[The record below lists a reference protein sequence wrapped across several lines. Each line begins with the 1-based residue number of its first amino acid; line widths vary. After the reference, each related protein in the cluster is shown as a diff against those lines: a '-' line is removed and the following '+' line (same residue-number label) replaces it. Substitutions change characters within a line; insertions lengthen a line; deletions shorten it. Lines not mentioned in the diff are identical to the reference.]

1 MKIQKDISKYLKVSM
16 VIILPFFLNC
26 SCQKDDLLVTDDNPL
41 VKKEDILKNYSPEV
55 SFEITKRMLEG
66 KAITCIE
73 PNYKGNTW
81 IASGRELYYM
91 NDSIEKTY
99 TLDYPIY
106 DISIAGDETLWIAT
120 KGGGLGHLSEDV
132 LTWFNRANSDLPR
145 DSIWNVEVGLDGRV
159 WFSSGAHDRGGLLVY
174 DGEKFDLFTPD
185 NSILNQ
191 HVIGDIGIDHNG
203 SIYVSSAGKVG
214 RTNVYRI
221 TDDLWECLGDENGTF
236 YWVPIFSV
244 GPAGII
250 YLYVDYSL
258 SSSFPRPNSL
268 FEFRDSDWGNL
279 EPDFMSSKSTYFTA
293 IKADRRNYC
302 WAASIEGNPY
312 VLKVY
317 NGISWEVPPEE
328 LFFGDKITAIET
340 DMDNNIWIGTSQNG
354 IFVLKQ

>member
-1 MKIQKDISKYLKVSM
+1 MKIFEKYLKTPLFL
-16 VIILPFFLNC
+16 ILFLLLSN
-26 SCQKDDLLVTDDNPL
+26 SCEKDDPL
-41 VKKEDILKNYSPEV
+41 ITENDPLTPKEDILKDYSPEV
-55 SFEITKRMLEG
+55 SFDITSRLLEG
-66 KAITCIE
+66 KPITCIE

-81 IASGRELYYM
+81 IASGKELYFIS
-91 NDSIEKTY
+91 DSVEKTY
-99 TLDYPIY
+99 TLDYPIL

-120 KGGGLGHLSEDV
+120 KGGGLGHLSEDEV
-132 LTWFNRANSDLPR
+132 TWFNRANSDLPR

-174 DGEKFDLFTPD
+174 DGRKFKLFTPD

-191 HVIGDIGIDHNG
+191 HVIGHIGIDHNG
-203 SIYVSSAGKVG
+203 SIYVSSTGKVG

-268 FEFRDSDWGNL
+268 FEFRDSDWENL
-279 EPDFMSSKSTYFTA
+279 EPDFMSFKYAYFTA
-293 IKADRRNYC
+293 IKSDRRNYC

-312 VLKVY
+312 VLHVY
-317 NGISWEVPPEE
+317 NGISWEEPPEE
-328 LFFGDKITAIET
+328 LFFGDGITTIET
-340 DMDNNIWIGTSQNG
+340 DMDNNIWVGTAHNG
-354 IFVLKQ
+354 VFILKQ